1 MKSHAPDDSQNT
13 FIRTVQGVEDDVT
26 LSKRSDVFYQDATLT
41 AFISAGR
48 PPNIPF
54 STLVVPNTPF
64 ENLYEMPDDVLCAV
78 HRFAKRLAL
87 ALKGQFGCEG
97 VSLRQHNEPAG
108 GQDVWHYHLRH
119 AALYG
124 RPVPRRELALARDHA
139 DRARSVRSEVTPV
152 FRLTRTIMHL
162 VA

>member
-1 MKSHAPDDSQNT
+1 MKSHAPDDYQNP
-13 FIRTVQGVEDDVT
+13 FIRIVQGVDDDVT

-97 VSLRQHNEPAG
+97 VSLQQHNEPAG
-108 GQDVWHYHLRH
+108 GQDVWHYHL
-119 AALYG
+119 Y
-124 RPVPRRELALARDHA
+124 VMPRYTGDLFHVENWRWLETTPTE
-139 DRARSVRSEVTPV
+139 RAPFAEKLRQYFDS
-152 FRLTRTIMHL
+152 
-162 VA
+162 